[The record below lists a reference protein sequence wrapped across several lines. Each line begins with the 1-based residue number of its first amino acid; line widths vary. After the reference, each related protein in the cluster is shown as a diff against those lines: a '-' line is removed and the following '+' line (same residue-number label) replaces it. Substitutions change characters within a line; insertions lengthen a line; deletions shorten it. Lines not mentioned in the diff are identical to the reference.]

1 MNTKAKTI
9 KTYLVWVIMVTLGTA
24 IMAFAF
30 SVFLAPKNIVS
41 GGFSGLALIISNVIR
56 DIFEINIS
64 RGVIY
69 FLLNVPI
76 FIIAFKNLGKPFVF
90 LSLWSMIVY
99 SFCVDNIDFTLNVD
113 DALLCSL
120 YGGLIDGVG
129 LGFVIRG
136 NASTGGTDMIGN
148 IIRQKNE
155 KITIGTVVIA
165 INILVITCNV
175 IYTKT
180 LIVALYAFF
189 SIFVEGLACDYISE
203 GPRSIKAYYVI
214 SDKYMEIADDLLH
227 DMGRGVTCIETRGM
241 YSMQEHKMLLCL
253 VSRRQVNELNRIVFS
268 ADPNAFVFSTDCK
281 DAIGNGF
288 AKPRK
293 IQKTSDLYRLINGE
307 AVNRKTTATP
317 MKKAEETKDMQGKT
331 EIKHETSEIPKDVE

>member
-9 KTYLVWVIMVTLGTA
+9 KTYAVWILMVTAGTT

-30 SVFLAPKNIVS
+30 SVFLAPKNIVA
-41 GGFSGLALIISNVIR
+41 GGFSGLALIMSNFLRTYLNV
-56 DIFEINIS
+56 NIS

-69 FLLNVPI
+69 FFLNVPI
-76 FIIAFKNLGKPFVF
+76 FIIAFRNLGKPFVL

-120 YGGLIDGVG
+120 YGGIIDGVG
-129 LGFVIRG
+129 LGLVIRG

-148 IIRQKNE
+148 IVRKKNE
-155 KITIGTVVIA
+155 KITIGTVIIA
-165 INILVITCNV
+165 INVVVISLNV
-175 IYTKT
+175 WYTKS

-189 SIFVEGLACDYISE
+189 SIFIEGLACDYISE

-214 SDKYMEIADDLLH
+214 SDKYKEIADHILH
-227 DMGRGVTCIETRGM
+227 DLGRGVTCIETKGM
-241 YSMQEHKMLLCL
+241 YSMQEHEMLLCL
-253 VSRRQVNELNRIVFS
+253 ISRRQVNELNRIVFS

-288 AKPRK
+288 AKPK
-293 IQKTSDLYRLINGE
+293 KPQKTSDLYRLFNGE

-317 MKKAEETKDMQGKT
+317 MKKPENASTNTATEAKT
-331 EIKHETSEIPKDVE
+331 EPTAIPKDVE

>member
-1 MNTKAKTI
+1 MNTKAKTF
-9 KTYLVWVIMVTLGTA
+9 KTYAVWVIMVTLGTA
-24 IMAFAF
+24 VMAFSF

-41 GGFSGLALIISNVIR
+41 GGFSGLALILSNVFR
-56 DIFEINIS
+56 DFFNINIT

-69 FLLNVPI
+69 FILNVPI
-76 FIIAFKNLGKPFVF
+76 FIIAFRNLGKPFVF
-90 LSLWSMIVY
+90 LSLLSMLVY
-99 SFCVDNIDFTLNVD
+99 SFCVDYIDFVINVD

-129 LGFVIRG
+129 LGLVIRG

-165 INILVITCNV
+165 INIVIITINV

-214 SDKYMEIADDLLH
+214 SDKYMEIADHLLH
-227 DMGRGVTCIETRGM
+227 DMGRGVTCIATKGM
-241 YSMQEHKMLLCL
+241 YSMQEHEMLLCL

-281 DAIGNGF
+281 DAIGNGL
-288 AKPRK
+288 AKPK
-293 IQKTSDLYRLINGE
+293 KPQKTSDLYNLLNGE
-307 AVNRKTTATP
+307 PANKKHNAQPPKTNIA
-317 MKKAEETKDMQGKT
+317 KSEEKTKEEAK
-331 EIKHETSEIPKDVE
+331 

>member
-9 KTYLVWVIMVTLGTA
+9 KTYIVWIVMITLGTGV
-24 IMAFAF
+24 MAFAF

-41 GGFSGLALIISNVIR
+41 GGFSGLSLIISNVLKRYFNI
-56 DIFEINIS
+56 EIS

-69 FLLNVPI
+69 FLINIPI
-76 FIIAFKNLGKPFVF
+76 FIFAFKNLGKSFVC
-90 LSLWSMIVY
+90 LSLWGMLSY
-99 SFCVDNIDFTLNVD
+99 SIFVDLIQFDIHVD

-120 YGGLIDGVG
+120 YGGLIDGIG

-148 IIRQKNE
+148 IVRAKNE
-155 KITIGTVVIA
+155 KITIGTVIIA
-165 INILVITCNV
+165 INIVIIACNV
-175 IYTKT
+175 LYTQS
-180 LIVALYAFF
+180 LLVALYAVIA
-189 SIFVEGLACDYISE
+189 IFVEGLACDYISE

-214 SDKYMEIADDLLH
+214 SDKYMEIADHILH
-227 DMGRGVTCIETRGM
+227 DMGRGVTCIATKGM
-241 YSMQEHKMLLCL
+241 YSMQEHEMLLCL

-288 AKPRK
+288 AKPK
-293 IQKTSDLYRLINGE
+293 KPQKTSDLYKLINGE
-307 AVNRKTTATP
+307 PVGDHKVGVAAKSQLP
-317 MKKAEETKDMQGKT
+317 KEKDKEDLQ
-331 EIKHETSEIPKDVE
+331 